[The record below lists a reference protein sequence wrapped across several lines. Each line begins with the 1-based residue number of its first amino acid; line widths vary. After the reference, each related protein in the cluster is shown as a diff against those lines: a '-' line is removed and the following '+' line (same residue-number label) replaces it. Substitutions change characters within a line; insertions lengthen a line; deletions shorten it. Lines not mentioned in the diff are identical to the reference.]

1 MDGPLSARA
10 FLAFRQ
16 AIGGRSC
23 IQPRGAA
30 TDRGPWRRAQIEF
43 QSLRRAMTRDDVSEC
58 FDPGFQ
64 TICHHTLIAL
74 SDWMSTSAAAVA
86 PQSGSSRRACAVA
99 VIFSLGQHGPDDP
112 SGFGGERH
120 HGDLV
125 GPTCE
130 QLAQPGI
137 ADAVPLLLAQM
148 GAGAVDQQRTQGAV
162 SLLGEAAGTMLA
174 AGAVVAS
181 GQAHPGSKVTAG
193 E

>member
-1 MDGPLSARA
+1 
-10 FLAFRQ
+10 
-16 AIGGRSC
+16 
-23 IQPRGAA
+23 
-30 TDRGPWRRAQIEF
+30 
-43 QSLRRAMTRDDVSEC
+43 MTRDDVSEC

-86 PQSGSSRRACAVA
+86 LQSGSSRRARAVA
-99 VIFSLGQHGPDDP
+99 VIFSLGQHGPNDP
-112 SGFGGERH
+112 SGFGGKRH

-130 QLAQPGI
+130 QFAQPGI

-162 SLLGEAAGTMLA
+162 SLFGDAARTMLA
-174 AGAVVAS
+174 AGAVIVTVGPLRRSSESALPAS
-181 GQAHPGSKVTAG
+181 EPVDETPPRWPRRNLLAIPPL
-193 E
+193 